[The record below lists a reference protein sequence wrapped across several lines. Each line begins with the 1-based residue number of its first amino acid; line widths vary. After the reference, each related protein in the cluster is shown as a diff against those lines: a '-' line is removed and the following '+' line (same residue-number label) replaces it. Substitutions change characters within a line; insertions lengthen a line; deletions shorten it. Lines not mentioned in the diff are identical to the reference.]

1 MTIATKGGSLIVK
14 DGKLAENCGCCATP
28 GGICGCQSGVSFP
41 SYFSVTF
48 SDFTF
53 NLASTISGSPPST
66 SLILKSYLEGLSP
79 LIFPVSPGSSNA
91 SYRRFGCSDLKTS
104 AECQPIP
111 PGFSSQTS
119 GTSEMGFVVGC
130 STATALSAWT
140 NLSAPARSSVCWRI
154 TAIDSSF
161 TTFLEI
167 LIAFTNDTAFSF
179 GDICA
184 LSTAQTAVTVVPQIS
199 GGSIST
205 FLGTSGYFGRYSGS
219 GTVQFEPM
227 YSPLP

>member
-1 MTIATKGGSLIVK
+1 MA
-14 DGKLAENCGCCATP
+14 CCCA
-28 GGICGCQSGVSFP
+28 GAGICGCQSGVSFP

-66 SLILKSYLEGLSP
+66 SSILKSYLEGLSP
-79 LIFPVSPGSSNA
+79 LIFPVSLGSGNA
-91 SYRRFGCSDLKTS
+91 TYRRFQCSDLKTF

-111 PGFSSQTS
+111 PGFFSQTS
-119 GTSEMGFVVGC
+119 GVSEMGFVVGC

-140 NLSAPARSSVCWRI
+140 NLSPQARSNVCWRI
-154 TAIDSSF
+154 TARDSSF
-161 TTFLEI
+161 TTSLDI

-184 LSTAQTAVTVVPQIS
+184 LSTAQTAVTVVSQVS
-199 GGSIST
+199 GGSLST
-205 FLGTSGYFGRYSGS
+205 YLGTSGYFGRYSGS
-219 GTVQFEPM
+219 GTVQFAPA